1 MNSNLN
7 PVVVEPVVPAIVSAV
22 RTLVFRL
29 VTICN
34 TNTLRYEADNGGS
47 IYITQ
52 SAMGTGILPET
63 MTLTYDAPAAPPESR
78 LIRNARKAAERE
90 ATRLQRE
97 GVRDSKRIERE
108 AARMAAMEAASAA
121 VAARTEAAASRPVA
135 VPAIVVPVVP
145 VVVEESEAH
154 KAAVALTVGE
164 EPVVDP
170 IVPADAAVEPDAVEV
185 KTSTEP
191 PAPVVGNKKGRGGRK
206 SRPVVA
212 DANDAAVNATA

>member
-135 VPAIVVPVVP
+135 VPAIVVPVVI
-145 VVVEESEAH
+145 EESEAH

-212 DANDAAVNATA
+212 DANNAAVNATA